1 MAADMKMTRARALDI
16 MKRESAHFRAF
27 WPVVCYVDAIDFAD
41 ALDLA
46 VADMEKVLRRQKL
59 MKRDLIRRAKARKEA
74 AQ

>member
-1 MAADMKMTRARALDI
+1 MAADMKMTRARAIAL
-16 MKRESAHFRAF
+16 MKRESAFRRSILE
-27 WPVVCYVDAIDFAD
+27 VDYAD
-41 ALDLA
+41 SLDLA

>member
-1 MAADMKMTRARALDI
+1 MAANRKMTRARALEI
-16 MKRESAHFRAF
+16 LKRESAHCRSF
-27 WPVVCYVDAIDFAD
+27 WHGVFYVDPIDFAG